1 MGQRYSFSAKYNP
14 LTMNTRPEIMVS
26 VCCITYN
33 HEQYIA
39 AALDSFLMQQTSFEF
54 EILVGEDCSKDGT
67 RAVIQEYVDR
77 YPGRIRLVHH
87 EANIG
92 AIRNQVDVITKS
104 KGRYIALCDGDDFW
118 TDQRKLQKQVDFLEA
133 NPEYVICCHHTKV
146 INEHDEIVYLKEKPV
161 SMEFDYQDV
170 LLGKREETRI
180 CSLMIRNIDAVRSV
194 GQQAWYFDT
203 YGTDTLF
210 KLYALA
216 STGKK
221 IFVLPDVMACY
232 RLHTGGIW
240 SMIDSRIR
248 KRRMVSDFNLT
259 IRNFKYSGWMKKEL
273 LKIYIRQYF
282 LFDLRNREI
291 NNAMNT
297 IMNLL

>member
-1 MGQRYSFSAKYNP
+1 MSTK
-14 LTMNTRPEIMVS
+14 PEIMVS

-39 AALDSFLMQQTSFEF
+39 GALESFLMQKANFEF
-54 EILVGEDCSKDGT
+54 EILVGEDCSTDATKS
-67 RAVIQEYVDR
+67 VITEYALR
-77 YPGRIRLVHH
+77 YPGLIRLIAH
-87 EANIG
+87 ETNIG
-92 AIRNQVDVITKS
+92 AIRNQVDVIRKA
-104 KGRYIALCDGDDFW
+104 KGKYIALCDGDDFW
-118 TDQRKLQKQVDFLEA
+118 TDPEKLQKQVDFLEA
-133 NPEYVICCHHTKV
+133 NPEYVICCHHSKV
-146 INEHDEIVYLKEKPV
+146 INENDDVVYLKALPV

-180 CSLMIRNIDAVRSV
+180 CSLMIRNLDAVKAV
-194 GQQAWYFDT
+194 GQEPWYFDT

-221 IFVLPDVMACY
+221 MFVMPEVMACY

-240 SMIDSRIR
+240 SMIDSRLR
-248 KRRMVSDFNLT
+248 KRRMISDFNLT
-259 IRNFKYSGWMKKEL
+259 IKNFKYSGLMKKEL

-282 LFDLRNREI
+282 LFDLRNWKI
-291 NNAMNT
+291 SNAMNT

>member
-1 MGQRYSFSAKYNP
+1 MSTN
-14 LTMNTRPEIMVS
+14 PEIMVS

-39 AALDSFLMQQTSFEF
+39 GALESFLMQKANFEF
-54 EILVGEDCSKDGT
+54 EILVGEDCSTDATKS
-67 RAVIQEYVDR
+67 VIAEYALR
-77 YPGRIRLVHH
+77 YPGLIRLIAH
-87 EANIG
+87 ETNIG
-92 AIRNQVDVITKS
+92 AIRNQVDVIRKARG
-104 KGRYIALCDGDDFW
+104 KYIALCDGDDFW
-118 TDQRKLQKQVDFLEA
+118 IDAGKLQKQVDFLEA
-133 NPEYVICCHHTKV
+133 NPAYVICCHHSKV
-146 INEHDEIVYLKEKPV
+146 INENDDTVYLKEHPV

-180 CSLMIRNIDAVRSV
+180 CSLMIRNLDAVKAV
-194 GQQAWYFDT
+194 GQEPWYFET

-216 STGKK
+216 NTGKK
-221 IFVLPDVMACY
+221 IFVMPEVMACY

-248 KRRMVSDFNLT
+248 KRRMISDFNLT
-259 IRNFKYSGWMKKEL
+259 IRNFKYSGLMKKEL

-282 LFDLRNREI
+282 LFDLRNWKI
-291 NNAMNT
+291 SNAMNT

>member
-1 MGQRYSFSAKYNP
+1 M
-14 LTMNTRPEIMVS
+14 MNTKPEIMVS

-39 AALDSFLMQQTSFEF
+39 EALDSFLMQKTGFEF
-54 EILVGEDCSKDGT
+54 EILVGEDCSTDAT
-67 RAVIQEYVDR
+67 RSVIREYAVR
-77 YPGRIRLVHH
+77 YPERIKLIAHP
-87 EANIG
+87 ENIG
-92 AIRNQVDVITKS
+92 AIRNQVDVITRARGK
-104 KGRYIALCDGDDFW
+104 YIALCDGDDFW
-118 TDQRKLQKQVDFLEA
+118 TDPEKLQKQVDFLET
-133 NPEYVICCHHTKV
+133 NPEYVICCHHTRV
-146 INEHDEIVYLKEKPV
+146 IDENEETVYLKKTPV

-180 CSLMIRNIDAVRSV
+180 CSLMIRNIDAVRAV
-194 GQQAWYFDT
+194 GQESWYFDT

-216 STGKK
+216 NTGKK
-221 IFVLPDVMACY
+221 IFVLPEVMACY

-248 KRRMVSDFNLT
+248 KTRMVSDFNLT
-259 IRNFKYSGWMKKEL
+259 IKNFKYSGLMKKEL

-282 LFDLRNREI
+282 LFDLRNWKI

>member
-1 MGQRYSFSAKYNP
+1 MMS
-14 LTMNTRPEIMVS
+14 TRPEIMVS

-39 AALDSFLMQQTSFEF
+39 GALDSFLMQQTNFEF
-54 EILVGEDCSKDGT
+54 EILIGEDCSKDGT
-67 RAVIQEYVDR
+67 RVVIQEYADR

-87 EANIG
+87 ETNIG
-92 AIRNQVDVITKS
+92 AIRNQVDVITKA
-104 KGRYIALCDGDDFW
+104 KGKYIALCDGDDFW

-146 INEHDEIVYLKEKPV
+146 INEHDETVYLKENRV

-194 GQQAWYFDT
+194 AQQSWYFDT

-259 IRNFKYSGWMKKEL
+259 IRNFKYSGLMKKEL

>member
-1 MGQRYSFSAKYNP
+1 MGRLISFRAKHTP
-14 LTMNTRPEIMVS
+14 LMMSNRPEIMVS

-39 AALDSFLMQQTSFEF
+39 GALDSFLMQQTSFEF
-54 EILVGEDCSKDGT
+54 EILVGEDCAKDGT

-77 YPGRIRLVHH
+77 YPGRIRLIHH
-87 EANIG
+87 ETNIG
-92 AIRNQVDVITKS
+92 AIRNQVDVITKA
-104 KGRYIALCDGDDFW
+104 KGKYIALCDGDDFW

-146 INEHDEIVYLKEKPV
+146 INEHEEIVYLKENRV

-216 STGKK
+216 NTGKK

-259 IRNFKYSGWMKKEL
+259 IRNFKYSGLMKKEL

>member
-1 MGQRYSFSAKYNP
+1 MSTN
-14 LTMNTRPEIMVS
+14 PEIMVS

-39 AALDSFLMQQTSFEF
+39 GALESFLMQETNFEF
-54 EILVGEDCSKDGT
+54 EILVGEDCSTDATKS
-67 RAVIQEYVDR
+67 VIAEYALR
-77 YPGRIRLVHH
+77 YPGLIRLIAH
-87 EANIG
+87 ESNIG
-92 AIRNQVDVITKS
+92 AIRNQVDVIRKARG
-104 KGRYIALCDGDDFW
+104 KYIALCDGDDFW
-118 TDQRKLQKQVDFLEA
+118 IDAGKLQKQVDFLEA
-133 NPEYVICCHHTKV
+133 NPGYVICCHHSKV
-146 INEHDEIVYLKEKPV
+146 INENDDIVYIKAQPV

-180 CSLMIRNIDAVRSV
+180 CSLMIRNLDAVKAV
-194 GQQAWYFDT
+194 GQEPWYFET

-216 STGKK
+216 NTGKK
-221 IFVLPDVMACY
+221 IFVMPDVMACY

-240 SMIDSRIR
+240 SMIDSRLR
-248 KRRMVSDFNLT
+248 KRRMISDFNLT
-259 IRNFKYSGWMKKEL
+259 IKNFKYSGLMKKEL

-282 LFDLRNREI
+282 LFDLRNWKI
-291 NNAMNT
+291 SNAMNT

>member
-1 MGQRYSFSAKYNP
+1 
-14 LTMNTRPEIMVS
+14 MNTKPEIMVS

-39 AALDSFLMQQTSFEF
+39 EALDSFLMQKTGFEF
-54 EILVGEDCSKDGT
+54 EILVGEDCSTDAT
-67 RAVIQEYVDR
+67 RSVIREYAVR
-77 YPGRIRLVHH
+77 YPERIKLIAHP
-87 EANIG
+87 ENIG
-92 AIRNQVDVITKS
+92 AIRNQVDVITRARGK
-104 KGRYIALCDGDDFW
+104 YIALCDGDDFW
-118 TDQRKLQKQVDFLEA
+118 TDPEKLQKQVDFLET
-133 NPEYVICCHHTKV
+133 NPEYVICCHHTRV
-146 INEHDEIVYLKEKPV
+146 IDENEETVYLKKTPV

-180 CSLMIRNIDAVRSV
+180 CSLMIRNIDAVRAV
-194 GQQAWYFDT
+194 GQESWYFDT

-216 STGKK
+216 NTGKK
-221 IFVLPDVMACY
+221 IFVLPEVMACY

-248 KRRMVSDFNLT
+248 KTRMVSDFNLT
-259 IRNFKYSGWMKKEL
+259 IKNFKYSGLMKKEL

-282 LFDLRNREI
+282 LFDLRNWKI

>member
-1 MGQRYSFSAKYNP
+1 MGRPINFRFKHNW
-14 LTMNTRPEIMVS
+14 LMMNTKPEIMVS

-39 AALDSFLMQQTSFEF
+39 GALDSFLMQQTNFEF
-54 EILVGEDCSKDGT
+54 EILVGEDCSQDGT
-67 RAVIQEYVDR
+67 KSVIQGYMDR
-77 YPGRIRLVHH
+77 YPGRIRLMHH
-87 EANIG
+87 EPNIG
-92 AIRNQVDVITKS
+92 AIRNQVDVITKA
-104 KGRYIALCDGDDFW
+104 KGKYIALCDGDDFW

-133 NPEYVICCHHTKV
+133 NPEYVICCHHSKV
-146 INEHDEIVYLKEKPV
+146 INEHDETVYLKENRV

-180 CSLMIRNIDAVRSV
+180 CSLMFRNIPAVRSV
-194 GQQAWYFDT
+194 TQQPWYFDT

-259 IRNFKYSGWMKKEL
+259 IKNFKYSGLMKKEL

-291 NNAMNT
+291 NNAVNT

>member
-1 MGQRYSFSAKYNP
+1 
-14 LTMNTRPEIMVS
+14 MVS

-39 AALDSFLMQQTSFEF
+39 GALDSFLMQKTGFEF
-54 EILVGEDCSKDGT
+54 EILVGEDCSTDAT
-67 RAVIQEYVDR
+67 RSVIEEYAVR
-77 YPGRIRLVHH
+77 YPERIKLIAHP
-87 EANIG
+87 ENIG
-92 AIRNQVDVITKS
+92 AIRNQVDVITRARGK
-104 KGRYIALCDGDDFW
+104 YIALCDGDDFW
-118 TDQRKLQKQVDFLEA
+118 TDPQKLQKQVDFLEA
-133 NPEYVICCHHTKV
+133 NPEYVICCHHTRV
-146 INEHDEIVYLKEKPV
+146 IDENEETVYLKKTPV

-180 CSLMIRNIDAVRSV
+180 CSLMIRNIDAVRAV
-194 GQQAWYFDT
+194 GQESWYFDT

-216 STGKK
+216 NTGKK
-221 IFVLPDVMACY
+221 IFVLPEVMACY

-248 KRRMVSDFNLT
+248 KTRMVSDFNLT
-259 IRNFKYSGWMKKEL
+259 IRNFKYSGLMKKEL

-282 LFDLRNREI
+282 LFDLRNWKI